1 MSFEEK
7 LDIVL
12 KEIASI
18 HGLSAGEVNI
28 LKRNAVTRYNMYKD
42 IKPNINKEESAF
54 IKNTSDFG
62 DVLINRLIN
71 NIRTYSLSRQFDS
84 SINTKGSYTAKNQE
98 LKLESPASIKA
109 VTMNKLSGRMP
120 NVSED
125 TIQKCVVKVFDHEL
139 GHVFQRAFTGET
151 GYRDS
156 KFNQLVHNLT
166 EKYPNIFENKNSGD
180 LKTIQGGMIPQRKD
194 DSRQAIRK
202 FYSTIALDTHLDE
215 IFNDSEATVVVGQ
228 TSPQFQYDHG
238 NGLKQNIYNYESS
251 YYRVTNHADMMKLLM
266 GKDRTFRSMYEDSIE
281 TYEFFDQFID
291 ESNKAF
297 ANTKYAGK
305 APMLNVLNALDEAK
319 NQKSTSASLRLDLF
333 LTMCLQ
339 KKVDHELRNPNID
352 LPKLN
357 EVVTM
362 IKQFDSRI
370 IKSDDHRLA
379 SENILA
385 NIKKMVEN
393 KYNELK
399 RNTRLSQ
406 NNSQEKTAVN
416 VQQYAYFDIR
426 KAIATI
432 SSRYHEM
439 LADSKVNSTELN
451 ELISRLDN
459 LDKKVLKKQQE
470 VAEKQEQE
478 KLAAISEAIFEEK
491 RKMEKVLMSIEQT
504 NINQNNDK
512 KVTI

>member
-18 HGLSAGEVNI
+18 HSLSTGEVNI
-28 LKRNAVTRYNMYKD
+28 LKRNALTRYNMYKD
-42 IKPNINKEESAF
+42 IKPNINKEETTF
-54 IKNTSDFG
+54 LKNTSDFG

-98 LKLESPASIKA
+98 LKLESPASIKT
-109 VTMNKLSGRMP
+109 VTMNKLSGRIP
-120 NVSED
+120 NVSAD
-125 TIQKCVVKVFDHEL
+125 IIQKCVVKVFDHEL
-139 GHVFQRAFTGET
+139 GHVFQRAFTGVD
-151 GYRDS
+151 GYKDS
-156 KFNQLVHNLT
+156 KFNQLINNLT
-166 EKYPNIFENKNSGD
+166 VKYPTIFENKNSGD
-180 LKTIQGGMIPQRKD
+180 LKTIQGGMIPRRKD
-194 DSRQAIRK
+194 DSRQNIRK
-202 FYSTIALDTHLDE
+202 FYSSIAYGTHLDE
-215 IFNDSEATVVVGQ
+215 IFNDSEATAVVGQ
-228 TSPQFQYDHG
+228 TTPQFQYDHG

-266 GKDRTFRSMYEDSIE
+266 GKVRTYRSMYEDSIE
-281 TYEFFDQFID
+281 TYEFFDQFIN

-319 NQKSTSASLRLDLF
+319 NQRSTSASLRLDLF

-339 KKVDHELRNPNID
+339 KKVAHELSNPNID
-352 LPKLN
+352 LLKLN
-357 EVVTM
+357 DVVTM

-385 NIKKMVEN
+385 DTKKMVEA
-393 KYNELK
+393 KYDELK
-399 RNTRLSQ
+399 NANKLSQ
-406 NNSQEKTAVN
+406 NSSKENLQK
-416 VQQYAYFDIR
+416 YAYFDIR
-426 KAIATI
+426 KELVTI

-439 LADSKVNSTELN
+439 LTDNKINGAEIN
-451 ELISRLDN
+451 ELITRLES

-470 VAEKQEQE
+470 VAQKQEQE

-491 RKMEKVLMSIEQT
+491 RKMEKVLMSIDQT
-504 NINQNNDK
+504 DINHNIDK